1 MGGALDAQTVAALC
15 FRALF
20 WNLDAS
26 PTGEVVAGH
35 RPFRGHDLLGW
46 TVGHDGP
53 ALKASSRAEVAQPIG
68 LAERVFVVFDHHEG
82 VAEVGQFPQGFE
94 QALIVPLMQSNG
106 RFVKHV
112 HHACETRADL
122 GGQPNPLAFAAR
134 QRVGPA
140 VEGQVIETNAV
151 KEREAR
157 LDFFEDLSPDEEAA
171 FIQHFGAVG
180 PRLRR
185 ARFSVGPPRAD
196 Q

>member
-1 MGGALDAQTVAALC
+1 MRRTMAALR

-26 PTGEVVAGH
+26 PAGEVVAGH

-53 ALKASSRAEVAQPIG
+53 ALKAGSRAEVAQPIG

-94 QALIVPLMQSNG
+94 QALVVALMQSDG

-112 HHACETRADL
+112 HHARETRADL

-134 QRVGPA
+134 QRVRPA
-140 VEGQVIETNAV
+140 VEGQVIEADAV
-151 KEREAR
+151 KEGET
-157 LDFFEDLSPDEEAA
+157 
-171 FIQHFGAVG
+171 
-180 PRLRR
+180 
-185 ARFSVGPPRAD
+185 
-196 Q
+196 